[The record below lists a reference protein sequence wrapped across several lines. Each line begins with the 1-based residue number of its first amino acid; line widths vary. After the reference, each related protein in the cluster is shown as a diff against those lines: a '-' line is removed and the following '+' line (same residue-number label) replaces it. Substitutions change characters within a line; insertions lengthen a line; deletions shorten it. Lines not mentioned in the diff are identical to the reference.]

1 MIEDLPVPGRWIVRA
16 FQNYW
21 RTVRGM
27 HLFVAA
33 CVIDEAGSALM
44 VQNESG
50 GTWELPQGIVRKDEN
65 LEMALRRM
73 LRATAGIEVNAEP
86 ELSFFYARSKSEQTG
101 LYRVGDW
108 KRSNAFAE
116 RETRFFPP
124 AALPADID
132 PGTAERIR
140 RCVRHRT
147 TSEV

>member
-1 MIEDLPVPGRWIVRA
+1 MIEDMPVPGRWIVRA

-50 GTWELPQGIVRKDEN
+50 GTWELPEGIVRKNEN

-73 LRATAGIEVNAEP
+73 LRDTAGIEVNAEP
-86 ELSFFYARSKSEQTG
+86 ELSFFYARNKSEPTG
-101 LYRVGDW
+101 LYRVDQW
-108 KRSNAFAE
+108 ERSKAGAE
-116 RETRFFPP
+116 REAHFFPL
-124 AALPADID
+124 AALPPDID
-132 PGTAERIR
+132 PETAERIR
-140 RCVRHRT
+140 RCLRHRT